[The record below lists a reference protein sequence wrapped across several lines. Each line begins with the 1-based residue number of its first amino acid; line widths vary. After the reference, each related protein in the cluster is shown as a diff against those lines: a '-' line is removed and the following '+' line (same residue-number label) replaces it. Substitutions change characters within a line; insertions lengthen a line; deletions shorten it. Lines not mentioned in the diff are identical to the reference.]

1 MTGPTLLLAY
11 GSWAAGPVVAYAALS
26 HGLMRNAIG
35 FTILFGLYT
44 SSVLAIW
51 GGLKLQTAGG
61 GGATVLAP
69 SAVLAPWGAVAL
81 VSAVLYAL
89 GAWIGGGDG

>member
-11 GSWAAGPVVAYAALS
+11 GSWAAGPLVAYAALS

-35 FTILFGLYT
+35 FTIMFGLYT
-44 SSVLAIW
+44 SSVWAIW
-51 GGLKLQTAGG
+51 GGLKLQ
-61 GGATVLAP
+61 ATGNGPAVLAP
-69 SAVLAPWGAVAL
+69 SAVLLPWGAVAL
-81 VSAVLYAL
+81 VSAALYAL